1 MAEFHIQGG
10 ERLSGEVTASGNK
23 NAALPLLA
31 ATLLTSRPVTLHNV
45 PRIRDV
51 LMMIELLQT
60 LGATVRW
67 TAQNSLVVDA
77 SLVSACDID
86 PKLSREIR
94 ASILLAGP
102 MLARCGGVTLPPPGG
117 DVIGRRRLDTHFLA
131 FEALGAQ
138 IETAP
143 RYFSLSSS
151 GLRGADVLLDEASVT
166 GTENAI
172 MAAALARGTT
182 VLRNAASEPHVQ
194 DLCRMLAKMGLR
206 IDGVGSNTLTIY
218 GAEELGGAEF
228 TVGADNIEV
237 TSFIVL
243 GAVCGSDGGLWIRNA
258 GPENLGMTRLY
269 LRRLGIEFEAHG
281 RDVFVPGNQ
290 ELRVESEYDGGIT
303 KIDDGIWPGFPA
315 DAMSPTIVAATQ
327 AVGTVLIHEK
337 LFESRL
343 YFVDKLIAMG
353 ARIIVCDPHRCVVS
367 GPSHLHGAVLQ
378 SPDIRAGV
386 ALVIAALAADGESV
400 ISNIQQIDR
409 GYENFADKLRGLG
422 ALIERR
428 D

>member
-1 MAEFHIQGG
+1 MAEYHIQGG
-10 ERLSGEVTASGNK
+10 ERLSGEVTAAGNK

-31 ATLLTSRPVTLHNV
+31 ATLLASKPVILHNV

-51 LMMIELLQT
+51 HMMVDLLHT
-60 LGATVRW
+60 LGVTTQW
-67 TAQNSLVVDA
+67 TAVNTLRVDA
-77 SLVSACDID
+77 SGLSACDID
-86 PKLSREIR
+86 PRLSREIR

-131 FEALGAQ
+131 FEALGAR
-138 IETAP
+138 IETTP
-143 RYFSLSSS
+143 RHFSLSSD
-151 GLRGADVLLDEASVT
+151 GLQGADILLDEASVT

-172 MAAALARGTT
+172 MAASLARGTT

-194 DLCRMLAKMGLR
+194 DLCRMLMQMGLR
-206 IDGVGSNTLTIY
+206 IEGIGSNTLTIY
-218 GAEELGGAEF
+218 GAEQLGGAEF

-243 GAVCGSDGGLWIRNA
+243 GAVCGGDGGLWIRNA

-269 LRRLGIEFEAHG
+269 LRRLGIQFETRG
-281 RDVFVPGNQ
+281 RDVYVPGNQ
-290 ELRVESEYDGGIT
+290 DLRVESEYDGGIT

-367 GPSHLHGAVLQ
+367 GPSRLRGGLVQ

-386 ALVIAALAADGESV
+386 ALVIAALAAEGESV

-409 GYENFADKLRGLG
+409 GYENFEAKLRGIG
-422 ALIERR
+422 AVIERR
-428 D
+428 

>member
-10 ERLSGEVTASGNK
+10 ERLSGEVTVSGNK

-31 ATLLTSRPVTLHNV
+31 ATLLTTQPVTLHNI

-51 LMMIELLQT
+51 LMMIDLLQT
-60 LGATVRW
+60 LGATVHW
-67 TAQNSLVVDA
+67 TARNSLVVDP
-77 SLVSACDID
+77 SQVSACDID
-86 PKLSREIR
+86 PRLAREIR

-143 RYFSLSSS
+143 RYFSLTSN
-151 GLRGADVLLDEASVT
+151 GLRGADILLDEASVT

-172 MAAALARGTT
+172 MAASLARGIT

-194 DLCRMLAKMGLR
+194 DLCRMLIGMGLR
-206 IDGVGSNTLTIY
+206 IEGVGSNTLTIH
-218 GAEELGGAEF
+218 GAEQLGGTEY

-243 GAVCGSDGGLWIRNA
+243 GAVCGGDNGLWIRDA

-269 LRRLGIEFEAHG
+269 LRRLGIRFEARG

-367 GPSHLHGAVLQ
+367 GPSHLRGAVLQ

-409 GYENFADKLRGLG
+409 GYENFADKLRGIG
-422 ALIERR
+422 AMIERH
-428 D
+428 

>member
-1 MAEFHIQGG
+1 MTRPVAQFHIQGG
-10 ERLSGEVTASGNK
+10 ERLSGEVVASGNK

-31 ATLLTSRPVTLHNV
+31 ATLLTTQPVTLHNV

-60 LGATVRW
+60 LGTSVSWIAP
-67 TAQNSLVVDA
+67 NSLRVDA
-77 SLVSACDID
+77 SQVSACEID
-86 PKLSREIR
+86 SKLSREIR

-151 GLRGADVLLDEASVT
+151 GLRGADILLDEASVT

-172 MAAALARGTT
+172 MAASLARGTT

-194 DLCRMLAKMGLR
+194 DLCRMLVQMGMR
-206 IDGVGSNTLTIY
+206 IDGIGSNTLTIY
-218 GAEELGGAEF
+218 GVEKLGGTEF

-243 GAVCGSDGGLWIRNA
+243 GAVCGGHGGMLIRNA
-258 GPENLGMTRLY
+258 GPENLGMTRL
-269 LRRLGIEFEAHG
+269 
-281 RDVFVPGNQ
+281 
-290 ELRVESEYDGGIT
+290 
-303 KIDDGIWPGFPA
+303 
-315 DAMSPTIVAATQ
+315 
-327 AVGTVLIHEK
+327 
-337 LFESRL
+337 
-343 YFVDKLIAMG
+343 
-353 ARIIVCDPHRCVVS
+353 
-367 GPSHLHGAVLQ
+367 
-378 SPDIRAGV
+378 
-386 ALVIAALAADGESV
+386 
-400 ISNIQQIDR
+400 
-409 GYENFADKLRGLG
+409 
-422 ALIERR
+422 
-428 D
+428 